1 MAGWLAGLGQG
12 LQRAQGPWSGIH
24 SLKLLKAAL
33 GVPKSFTKQLQACIP
48 QRVVI
53 EM

>member
-1 MAGWLAGLGQG
+1 MAGLGQG
-12 LQRAQGPWSGIH
+12 PWQGIH
-24 SLKLLKAAL
+24 SLKLLKTAL
-33 GVPKSFTKQLQACIP
+33 GVPESFTEQLQAFIP